1 MSIAAGL
8 REIVDRL
15 NAPPLYINLSLV
27 QFDELPASTL
37 LSVVN
42 KVLAVLDPRHN
53 VDIDNERMEDTY
65 KRMVDFITVLG
76 YPDDS
81 AIASKEGFMNG
92 DKRVL
97 HPLLYWLLVNL
108 TALKERA
115 YLARFLTNFEVPQDF
130 LQDYN
135 IADMYSKYKELQS
148 TFKATH
154 SALQHQRETS
164 AMPEEL
170 KRDIQQL
177 SVEKDQLIVKIKALK
192 HRTTGDAEF
201 NAIFDVTSRLRHEQE
216 EEAQLADTYRKQR
229 RQLEEVERLHRGAV
243 QRLQEMRQARAEAEE
258 EPGRMLEA
266 RIMLAYRRGVGQVIR
281 KDVHNAGVQLERMKA
296 AHDALCEELESAE
309 KQLSVPSIDDAT
321 LLDMEE
327 KLESLQEEVES
338 MESSLKSQL
347 QAQASVENKGGGLQ
361 VYRQQAQLVAKKHEA
376 LSTKVEAMEIERNA
390 AALEL
395 EKLESKYEQQMGHRY
410 LRREDFKEYA
420 VTLREK
426 TKKFKSAK
434 SEMQRLRSEGSIL
447 KRTEQLLKEKL
458 EDSKRRLRAV
468 EEEYGVVGHDELE
481 SRLME
486 ASEAKSAADAKKGSQ
501 MEELSEVV
509 TKINLLLREKKNELA
524 PRIKV
529 LRTTR
534 ERLAEAEAIYLT
546 KKTKYEAIETDL
558 SREVKERK
566 SVTERLLEET
576 ESLRSRAAEIE
587 LKIIATESLMER
599 GEREQQCLDGSM
611 QFSKDHPTL
620 SSVYAAK
627 IGEVERTCQAL
638 KVQEKDVQDSF
649 DRRVHQKQLFERLNR
664 LLEVKLRSLATADGE
679 VGLGRVEHL
688 AKGVNRLII
697 EGN

>member
-15 NAPPLYINLSLV
+15 NAPPLHINLSLV

-130 LQDYN
+130 LQDEN

-164 AMPEEL
+164 AMPDEL

-177 SVEKDQLIVKIKALK
+177 SVEKDQLIGKLKALK

-216 EEAQLADTYRKQR
+216 EEAQLADTYRKLR
-229 RQLEEVERLHRGAV
+229 RQLDEVERLHRGAA
-243 QRLQEMRQARAEAEE
+243 QRLEEMRQARAEAEE

-266 RIMLAYRRGVGQVIR
+266 RIVVRN
-281 KDVHNAGVQLERMKA
+281 DVHNAGVQLERTKA
-296 AHDALCEELESAE
+296 AHDALCQELESAE
-309 KQLSVPSIDDAT
+309 KQLSVPNIDDAT
-321 LLDMEE
+321 LLEMEE
-327 KLESLQEEVES
+327 KLESLQEEAES
-338 MESSLKSQL
+338 MESSLKSQ
-347 QAQASVENKGGGLQ
+347 LQ

-395 EKLESKYEQQMGHRY
+395 EQLESKYEQQMGHRY

-426 TKKFKSAK
+426 TRKFKSAK
-434 SEMQRLRSEGSIL
+434 SEMQSLRSEGSIL

-458 EDSKRRLRAV
+458 EDSKRRLRTV

-524 PRIKV
+524 PRIKAGAS
-529 LRTTR
+529 R

-576 ESLRSRAAEIE
+576 EYLRSRAAEIE
-587 LKIIATESLMER
+587 LKIIA
-599 GEREQQCLDGSM
+599 
-611 QFSKDHPTL
+611 
-620 SSVYAAK
+620 
-627 IGEVERTCQAL
+627 
-638 KVQEKDVQDSF
+638 
-649 DRRVHQKQLFERLNR
+649 
-664 LLEVKLRSLATADGE
+664 
-679 VGLGRVEHL
+679 
-688 AKGVNRLII
+688 
-697 EGN
+697 